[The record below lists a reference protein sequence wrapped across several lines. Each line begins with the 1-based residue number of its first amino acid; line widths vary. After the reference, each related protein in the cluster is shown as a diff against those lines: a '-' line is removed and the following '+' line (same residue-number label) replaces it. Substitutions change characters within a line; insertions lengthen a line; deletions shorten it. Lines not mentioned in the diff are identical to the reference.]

1 MISRRF
7 FSSLAAAATAV
18 TMTLAVAP
26 ASSAADP
33 AAEQYVAINANQ
45 ALQTLSDRNL
55 SAADRQARFRALMQR
70 FADVPSISNFVLGAN
85 AAGQLRANPE
95 LNREWQAV
103 FMDYS
108 VAVYEDQLDQFR
120 GNEVRV
126 ATGTSIER
134 VPGRDVIVKSTIVP
148 RGASQAMPVQWR
160 IVKRGEAW
168 KVVDVSLVLDRNEVW
183 LAQRQQRDFAAIL
196 GARGDVRALIT
207 AVRQQTADMRARIAT
222 RQAGRRA

>member
-33 AAEQYVAINANQ
+33 AAEQYVAVNANQ

-55 SAADRQARFRALMQR
+55 TAADRQARFRALMVR
-70 FADVPSISNFVLGAN
+70 FADVPSISNFVLGP
-85 AAGQLRANPE
+85 AAAQLRADPA

-126 ATGTSIER
+126 ATGASVER

-183 LAQRQQRDFAAIL
+183 LAQRQQQDFRSIL
-196 GARGDVRALIT
+196 GPRGDVRALIT
-207 AVRQQTADMRARIAT
+207 AVRGQTKDMRDRITA

>member
-1 MISRRF
+1 MISRRL

-26 ASSAADP
+26 TSSAADP
-33 AAEQYVAINANQ
+33 AAEQYVAVNANQ

-55 SAADRQARFRALMQR
+55 TAADRQARFRTLMTR
-70 FADVPSISNFVLGAN
+70 FADVPSISNFVLGP
-85 AAGQLRANPE
+85 AAAQLRADPA

-126 ATGTSIER
+126 ATGASIER
-134 VPGRDVIVKSTIVP
+134 VPGRDVIVKSSIVP
-148 RGASQAMPVQWR
+148 RGATQPMPVQWR

-183 LAQRQQRDFAAIL
+183 LAQRQKQDFAAIL
-196 GARGDVRALIT
+196 GSRSDVRALIT
-207 AVRQQTADMRARIAT
+207 AVRGQTADMRARIAA

>member
-1 MISRRF
+1 MISRRL
-7 FSSLAAAATAV
+7 FSSFAAAAAAV
-18 TMTLAVAP
+18 AVTLAVAP
-26 ASSAADP
+26 TSSAADP
-33 AAEQYVAINANQ
+33 AAEQYVAQNANM
-45 ALQTLSDRNL
+45 AISTLSDRAL
-55 SAADRQARFRALMQR
+55 TAADRQARFRTLMQR

-85 AAGQLRANPE
+85 AAGQLRANPA

-120 GNEVRV
+120 GNEVKV
-126 ATGTSIER
+126 IGSVER
-134 VPGRDVIVKSTIVP
+134 IPGRDVVVKSTITP
-148 RGASQAMPVQWR
+148 RGASQSMPVQWR

-183 LAQRQQRDFAAIL
+183 LAQRQQRDFANIL

-207 AVRQQTADMRARIAT
+207 AVRQQTTDMRSRIAT
-222 RQAGRRA
+222 RQAGRRT

>member
-1 MISRRF
+1 VISRRL

-26 ASSAADP
+26 TSSAADP
-33 AAEQYVAINANQ
+33 AAEQYVAVNANQ

-55 SAADRQARFRALMQR
+55 TAADRQARFRTLMTR
-70 FADVPSISNFVLGAN
+70 FADVPSISNFVLGP
-85 AAGQLRANPE
+85 AAAQLRADPA

-126 ATGTSIER
+126 ATGASIER
-134 VPGRDVIVKSTIVP
+134 VPGRDVIVKSSIVP
-148 RGASQAMPVQWR
+148 RGATQPMPVQWR

-183 LAQRQQRDFAAIL
+183 LAQRQKQDFAAIL
-196 GARGDVRALIT
+196 GSRSDVRALIT
-207 AVRQQTADMRARIAT
+207 AVRGQTADMRARIAA

>member
-1 MISRRF
+1 MISRRL
-7 FSSLAAAATAV
+7 FSSLAAAVTAAAM
-18 TMTLAVAP
+18 TMAIAP
-26 ASSAADP
+26 TSSAADP
-33 AAEQYVAINANQ
+33 AAEQYVARHANE
-45 ALQTLSDRNL
+45 ALKTLSDRAL
-55 SAADRQARFRALMQR
+55 TAADRQAQFRTLMLR
-70 FADVPSISNFVLGAN
+70 FADVPSISNFVLGP
-85 AAGQLRANPE
+85 AAAQLRADPE

-126 ATGTSIER
+126 TPGASIER
-134 VPGRDVIVKSTIVP
+134 IAGRDIIVKSTIVP
-148 RGASQAMPVQWR
+148 RGATQPMPVQWR

-183 LAQRQQRDFAAIL
+183 LAQRQKQDFAAIL
-196 GARGDVRALIT
+196 GTRGDVRALIT
-207 AVRQQTADMRARIAT
+207 AVRLQTADMRARIAA

>member
-1 MISRRF
+1 MISRRL

-26 ASSAADP
+26 TSSAADP
-33 AAEQYVAINANQ
+33 AAEQYVAVNANQ
-45 ALQTLSDRNL
+45 ALQTLSDRSL
-55 SAADRQARFRALMQR
+55 TAADRQARFRALMQR
-70 FADVPSISNFVLGAN
+70 FADVPSISNFVLGP
-85 AAGQLRANPE
+85 AAAQLRADPA
-95 LNREWQAV
+95 LNREWQTV

-120 GNEVRV
+120 DNEVRV
-126 ATGTSIER
+126 ATGTSVER

-183 LAQRQQRDFAAIL
+183 LAQRQQQDFRAIL
-196 GARGDVRALIT
+196 GPRGDVRALIA
-207 AVRQQTADMRARIAT
+207 AVRGQTKDMRDRITA

>member
-1 MISRRF
+1 MISRRLF
-7 FSSLAAAATAV
+7 TSLAAAATAV

-26 ASSAADP
+26 TSSAADP
-33 AAEQYVAINANQ
+33 AAEQYVAVNANE
-45 ALQTLSDRNL
+45 ALKTLSDRNL
-55 SAADRQARFRALMQR
+55 TAADRQARFRVLMTR
-70 FADVPSISNFVLGAN
+70 FADVPSISNFVLGP
-85 AAGQLRANPE
+85 AAAQLRADPA

-126 ATGTSIER
+126 ATGASVER

-148 RGASQAMPVQWR
+148 RGSNQPMPVQWR
-160 IVKRGEAW
+160 IVKRGEGW

-183 LAQRQQRDFAAIL
+183 LAQRQKQDFAAIL
-196 GARGDVRALIT
+196 GTRGDVRALIT
-207 AVRQQTADMRARIAT
+207 SVRQQTADMRARIAA

>member
-1 MISRRF
+1 MISRRL

-26 ASSAADP
+26 ASSAADN
-33 AAEQYVAINANQ
+33 AAEQYVSVNANQ

-55 SAADRQARFRALMQR
+55 SAADRQARFRALMTQ
-70 FADVPSISNFVLGAN
+70 FADVPSISNFVLGP
-85 AAGQLRANPE
+85 AAAQLRADPA
-95 LNREWQAV
+95 LNREWHAV

-120 GNEVRV
+120 GNEVCV
-126 ATGTSIER
+126 QPGASIER
-134 VPGRDVIVKSTIVP
+134 IAGRDVIVKSTIVP

-183 LAQRQQRDFAAIL
+183 LAQRQKQDFAAIL
-196 GARGDVRALIT
+196 GSRSDVRALIT
-207 AVRQQTADMRARIAT
+207 AVRQQTADMRARIAA

>member
-7 FSSLAAAATAV
+7 FSGIAAAAAAATLVIA
-18 TMTLAVAP
+18 AAP

-33 AAEQYVAINANQ
+33 AAEQYVATNANE
-45 ALQTLSDRNL
+45 ALKTLSDRGL
-55 SAADRQARFRALMQR
+55 SAADRQARFRTLMQR

-85 AAGQLRANPE
+85 AAAQLRADPA
-95 LNREWQAV
+95 LAREWNQV

-120 GNEVRV
+120 GNAVTV
-126 ATGTSIER
+126 TGSLER
-134 VPGRDVIVKSTIVP
+134 IPGRDVVVKSTITP

-160 IVKRGEAW
+160 IVKRGAEW
-168 KVVDVSLVLDRNEVW
+168 KVVDVSLVLERNEVW
-183 LAQRQQRDFAAIL
+183 LAQRQQRDFANIL

-207 AVRQQTADMRARIAT
+207 AVRQQTADMRARIAA
-222 RQAGRRA
+222 RQAGRRS

>member
-7 FSSLAAAATAV
+7 FSGLAAAAAAA
-18 TMTLAVAP
+18 TLVIAAAP

-33 AAEQYVAINANQ
+33 AAEQYVAANANE
-45 ALQTLSDRNL
+45 ALKTLSDRNL
-55 SAADRQARFRALMQR
+55 TAADRQARFRALMQR

-85 AAGQLRANPE
+85 AAGQLRADPA
-95 LNREWQAV
+95 LAREWNQV

-120 GNEVRV
+120 GNAVTV
-126 ATGTSIER
+126 TGSLER
-134 VPGRDVIVKSTIVP
+134 IPGRDVVVKSTITP

-160 IVKRGEAW
+160 IVKRGAEW
-168 KVVDVSLVLDRNEVW
+168 KVVDVSLVLERNEVW
-183 LAQRQQRDFAAIL
+183 LAQRQQRDFANIL

-207 AVRQQTADMRARIAT
+207 AVRQQTADMRARIAA
-222 RQAGRRA
+222 RQAGRRS

>member
-1 MISRRF
+1 VISRRL
-7 FSSLAAAATAV
+7 FSTFSAVAAAVALVATA
-18 TMTLAVAP
+18 AAP
-26 ASSAADP
+26 VSAADP
-33 AAEQYVAINANQ
+33 AAEQYVTLNANQ
-45 ALQTLSDRNL
+45 ALATLSDRNL
-55 SAADRQARFRALMQR
+55 TSADRQARFRVLMQR

-85 AAGQLRANPE
+85 AAGQLRANPA
-95 LNREWQAV
+95 LNAEWQQV

-126 ATGTSIER
+126 TGSVER
-134 VPGRDVIVKSTIVP
+134 VPGRDVVVKSTITP
-148 RGASQAMPVQWR
+148 RGATQAMPVQWR
-160 IVKRGEAW
+160 IVKRGQAW

-183 LAQRQQRDFAAIL
+183 LAQRQQRDFANIL

-207 AVRQQTADMRARIAT
+207 AVRQQTEQMRARISA

>member
-1 MISRRF
+1 
-7 FSSLAAAATAV
+7 
-18 TMTLAVAP
+18 MT
-26 ASSAADP
+26 
-33 AAEQYVAINANQ
+33 
-45 ALQTLSDRNL
+45 
-55 SAADRQARFRALMQR
+55 R
-70 FADVPSISNFVLGAN
+70 FADVPSISNFVLGP
-85 AAGQLRANPE
+85 AAAQLRADPA

-126 ATGTSIER
+126 ATGASIER
-134 VPGRDVIVKSTIVP
+134 VPGRDVIVKSSIVP
-148 RGASQAMPVQWR
+148 RGATQPMPVQWR

-183 LAQRQQRDFAAIL
+183 LAQRQKQDFAAIL
-196 GARGDVRALIT
+196 GSRSDVRALIT
-207 AVRQQTADMRARIAT
+207 AVRGQTADMRARIAA

>member
-7 FSSLAAAATAV
+7 FSTRSVASAAVVLAATI
-18 TMTLAVAP
+18 AP
-26 ASSAADP
+26 PVSAADP
-33 AAEQYVAINANQ
+33 VAEQYVAQNANQ
-45 ALQTLSDRNL
+45 ALATLSDRNL
-55 SAADRQARFRALMQR
+55 SPTDRQARFRVLMQR

-85 AAGQLRANPE
+85 AAGQLRANPA
-95 LNREWQAV
+95 LNQEWQQV

-126 ATGTSIER
+126 TGSVER
-134 VPGRDVIVKSTIVP
+134 VPGRDIVVKSTITP

-160 IVKRGEAW
+160 IVKRGQAW

-183 LAQRQQRDFAAIL
+183 LAQRQQRDFANIL
-196 GARGDVRALIT
+196 GARGDVRALIV
-207 AVRQQTADMRARIAT
+207 AVRQQTETMRTRITT
-222 RQAGRRA
+222 RQAGRRT